1 MKILEITKSGIGNY
15 QKLTQLDMAETR
27 AMYAEE
33 GILLPTDE
41 QLEFELDSDWAI
53 LENQIE
59 VHVKAKNKDGIYW
72 LHFKF
77 IRGFVWDLASVPK
90 FFRGIVDNDDPSIIV
105 ASAVHDSCFTGHLVS
120 FHDSNDL
127 LRAIARF
134 YGASWI
140 KAWIYWA
147 AVSTPFGRY
156 MYNRVTTKRN
166 AWQLKY
172 VDYKVEKIIAGRS

>member
-77 IRGFVWDLASVPK
+77 VRGFVWDLASVPK

-127 LRAIARF
+127 LRAIARY
-134 YGASWI
+134 YGASRL
-140 KAWIYWA
+140 KAFIYWA
-147 AVSTPFGRY
+147 AVSTPVGRW
-156 MYNRVTTKRN
+156 MYNKKTIHRAT
-166 AWQLKY
+166 WQMRF
-172 VDYKVEKIIAGRS
+172 VDFRIDKLI